1 MGSGASA
8 NSSEAQ
14 RLLSAFEED
23 SKKPLDASDLPEDVH
38 SLKLEII
45 HLRSKIKQAID
56 ANKSLGE
63 GDEKKAQDELSL
75 LLQSAMEVEKSVTP
89 YLKDVVKECG
99 GELVGLNH
107 RFKTR
112 DSLERKV
119 KGDIEAKKR
128 SLAREGKSDIKVD
141 VTNIVK
147 SIGDALRYTMLV
159 PEDKYVE
166 VVLSTRVKLEEMGN
180 PGNKFK
186 NFWEKG
192 NNVVSCFVL
201 FAII

>member
-1 MGSGASA
+1 MGAGASA

-14 RLLSAFEED
+14 RLLSAFEEE

-56 ANKSLGE
+56 ANKSLSE
-63 GDEKKAQDELSL
+63 GDEKKVQDELSL
-75 LLQSAMEVEKSVTP
+75 LLQSTMEVEKSVTP

-141 VTNIVK
+141 VAKIVK

-166 VVLSTRVKLEEMGN
+166 IVLSTRVKLEEMGN

-192 NNVVSCFVL
+192 NNEVSCFVL